1 MRNAIGKLSRHLNVG
16 YQYRWEMMDRVME
29 LYLYIKRCGHYMEH
43 LWNWWCVTRSSKSHK
58 ECHVFAF
65 LALLKGIEEIKIPI
79 YCTRVLH
86 CLSATIQY
94 AINPK
99 KERPGD
105 LWYTNINL
113 KHMVAHTHT
122 HYSPPHSIS
131 PHTQTHICTYTTSQA
146 VGQPETWYGGPF
158 YHLPTFDYWFC
169 WTSTVP
175 WLSYLSLILSLA
187 LQTDFL
193 GYRR

>member
-1 MRNAIGKLSRHLNVG
+1 
-16 YQYRWEMMDRVME
+16 ME

-86 CLSATIQY
+86 SLSATIQY

-131 PHTQTHICTYTTSQA
+131 HTHADTYMHIHNLTSS
-146 VGQPETWYGGPF
+146 GPARDLIWRAI
-158 YHLPTFDYWFC
+158 LPSAYI
-169 WTSTVP
+169 
-175 WLSYLSLILSLA
+175 WLLILLNQYRTMPFISLSHSLSRSA
-187 LQTDFL
+187 DWFPGL
-193 GYRR
+193 